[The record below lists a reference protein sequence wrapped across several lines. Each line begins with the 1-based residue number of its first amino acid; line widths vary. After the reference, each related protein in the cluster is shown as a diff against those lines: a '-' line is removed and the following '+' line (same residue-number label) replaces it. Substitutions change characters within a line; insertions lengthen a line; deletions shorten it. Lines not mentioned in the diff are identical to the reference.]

1 MTGRIGVARGTT
13 LYVGAVLGPGVL
25 ILPALAMH
33 AAGPASLLAWAAML
47 AVSVP
52 IAAAFAALGMRYPDT
67 GGVATFTRR
76 AFGPAVGT
84 VVGWWFYAAVPLG
97 MVAGALAGGRYA
109 ATALGWGP
117 AAAGWVSAG
126 VLGLAYVMNLFGLHV
141 SGRVHLALTGGLFA
155 LLATVVAVSLPHVAA
170 SRFEPFAPQGLAGIG
185 SAAAV
190 LFVAVCGWEA
200 AANLAGEFTRP
211 RKQLPV
217 VAAASLSIIALL
229 YAGLAICTVGV
240 LGASGGDTEVP
251 LILLLD
257 PAAGPG
263 AMAVTALCALLLT
276 FGALFT
282 FIAAASRAGAALGRD
297 GALPRWLA
305 ANGVAGVPRR
315 SLGLQASAAAAVGA
329 AALGAPSLVDVD
341 LLMRAF
347 SVVMAS
353 VTLLG
358 LAAAVRLLSSA
369 VIRTGAAAAAVVVGA
384 VAAFGGRLVI
394 LPVVVAAAAWAWHR
408 RHPRPP
414 APPVPATRAKP
425 AVRATS
431 ERIQVLAGNSRQ
443 LHDRLASGAHNAAP
457 IRSRP
462 RVRRS

>member
-1 MTGRIGVARGTT
+1 MNGRIGVARGTA

-25 ILPALAMH
+25 VLPALAMH

-47 AVSVP
+47 TVSVP
-52 IAAAFAALGMRYPDT
+52 IAAAFAALGIRYPDA
-67 GGVATFTRR
+67 GGVATFVRQ
-76 AFGPAVGT
+76 AFGPAAGT
-84 VVGWWFYAAVPLG
+84 VVGWWFVAAVPLG

-117 AAAGWVSAG
+117 AAAGWIAAG

-155 LLATVVAVSLPHVAA
+155 LLAIVVAVSLPHVAA

-190 LFVAVCGWEA
+190 LFVGVCGWEA
-200 AANLAGEFTRP
+200 AANLAGEFARP
-211 RKQLPV
+211 RQQLPV
-217 VAAASLSIIALL
+217 VAAASLSIVTLL
-229 YAGLAICTVGV
+229 YVGLAICTVGV
-240 LGASGGDTEVP
+240 LGAAGGDTEVP
-251 LILLLD
+251 LLLLLD
-257 PAAGPG
+257 PFAGPG
-263 AMAVTALCALLLT
+263 AMAITALCALLLT
-276 FGALFT
+276 FGAIFT

-305 ANGVAGVPRR
+305 AKGVVGVPRR
-315 SLGLQASAAAAVGA
+315 SLAVQASAAAAVGV
-329 AALGAPSLVDVD
+329 AALGAPAVVDVD

-347 SVVMAS
+347 SALVAS

-394 LPVVVAAAAWAWHR
+394 LPVVVATAAWAWHQ

-414 APPVPATRAKP
+414 APSVPAPRTEP
-425 AVRATS
+425 AVGATS
-431 ERIQVLAGNSRQ
+431 KRIQALAGNSRQ
-443 LHDRLASGAHNAAP
+443 LHDRLASDARNAART
-457 IRSRP
+457 RSRP